1 MNTRKAELVEELE
14 IHGEGL
20 GDVVH
25 STMSV
30 DEILDRDGDYTLA
43 FTVWTATRVYFPTTS
58 ENFYSIASVPRNPS
72 SEECG
77 VFY

>member
-1 MNTRKAELVEELE
+1 MNTRKAELVSELE

-20 GDVVH
+20 DDVVH
-25 STMSV
+25 STISV
-30 DEILDRDGDYTLA
+30 DEILDRDGDIALA

-58 ENFYSIASVPRNPS
+58 ESFYSITSVPRNPS
-72 SEECG
+72 SEECC